1 MPKLKTNRGAA
12 KRFRTTKSGGLKRT
26 KSGFRHLKTAKSAK
40 RLRNSHHPGMVD
52 SSELKRIK
60 MLLPYS

>member
-1 MPKLKTNRGAA
+1 MPKLKTNRAAA
-12 KRFRTTKSGGLKRT
+12 KRFSPTKNGGLKRT

-40 RLRNSHHPGMVD
+40 QLRNSRHPGSVH
-52 SSELKRIK
+52 STELKRIK